1 MSKPSNR
8 AYFLLAFLTFLNI
21 LNFIDRQLIS
31 SMAPLLIKDLKLTN
45 AQIGLLSGYVFLFFY
60 TVMGL
65 VLGTVADRTHRP
77 RLIAAGLTIW
87 SALTAISG
95 MARGFLSL
103 ASARMLVGVG
113 EATLSPAALSMLS
126 DVFPP
131 LQRAFATG
139 IYYAGVPLGAGL
151 SLLVSGW
158 MAPRFGWR
166 TSFYVLGGLG
176 LVMVVLVLFLGD
188 PRRGAMEKKQ
198 TDTPRPPQSTLG
210 ILGDLF
216 VGLQTAP
223 ALLLTVLGG
232 ITLTFSA
239 AAGNHL
245 VTWLVKERG
254 FAFSNA
260 AYIGGALFATGG
272 LLGNVF
278 GGWFADWC
286 QRRYSGGRLW
296 SMVIQGV
303 IFPPIG
309 IAFFS
314 FPPDSPLFYV
324 AWFLTSFGSS
334 CWYGPLYAVTQDLAA
349 IHIRSTMIAFM
360 TLAVSCIGTGAGP
373 WVAGMIGDSYSL
385 SLGLKVCAFVPLLGT
400 IPFALAARRFEADK
414 QRVAEYAT

>member
-31 SMAPLLIKDLKLTN
+31 SMAPLLIKDLNLTN

-176 LVMVVLVLFLGD
+176 LVMVVLVLFLAD

-198 TDTPRPPQSTLG
+198 SDIPHPPQSTLG

-260 AYIGGALFATGG
+260 AYIGGILFATGG

-360 TLAVSCIGTGAGP
+360 TLAVSCVGTGAGP
-373 WVAGMIGDSYSL
+373 WVAGMIGDSHSL
-385 SLGLKVCAFVPLLGT
+385 SLGLKVCAFMPLLGT

-414 QRVAEYAT
+414 QRVAEYAR